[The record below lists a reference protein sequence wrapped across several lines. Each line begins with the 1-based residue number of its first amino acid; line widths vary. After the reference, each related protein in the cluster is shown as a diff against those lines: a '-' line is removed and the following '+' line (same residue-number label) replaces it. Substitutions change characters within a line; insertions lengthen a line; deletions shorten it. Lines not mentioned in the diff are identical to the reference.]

1 MVPIDNIDA
10 MLFIFLLFWAVYVG
24 LWFTAFDNE
33 LRVTEVIPLYKTCG
47 LIVSLF
53 ILNIIC

>member
-53 ILNIIC
+53 ILNL